1 MNEFKSYR
9 SYWKFAFSVRHNF
22 RFVRTAEVNDF
33 LCEIVRTSESRIENL
48 PMRSLLWRAQLG
60 HEWKPLDQNG
70 VRIDDIPSAYCPE
83 RMKPLPNLEAEGRI
97 NPKGIPVLYL
107 STKRDTAMSEVR
119 PWLGS
124 LVSCAQFKTKRDLR
138 IVDCS
143 LRHDE
148 KLTIY
153 FEEPDAQKKEA
164 AVWRN
169 IDQAFSHPVDS
180 CENPAGYVPTQIIAE
195 LFKEKGYD
203 GIAYKSM
210 FGDDGYNVAL
220 FNPDDAELVTC
231 CLFEANSIDISF
243 RQTDNPYWVEA
254 DGNKTL
260 SVDVIG
266 PAKMTD

>member
-1 MNEFKSYR
+1 MNEFKSYQ
-9 SYWKFAFSVRHNF
+9 SYWKFAFSVRRNY
-22 RFVRTAEVNDF
+22 RFIRTAEDNDF
-33 LCEIVRTSESRIENL
+33 LSEVVRSSESRIKNV
-48 PMRSLLWRAQLG
+48 PMASKLWRAQLG
-60 HEWKPLDQNG
+60 HEWRPQVQD
-70 VRIDDIPSAYCPE
+70 VVFIEDIPAAYPPK
-83 RMKPLPNLEAEGRI
+83 RMKPLPNPAAEGRV

-107 STKRDTAMSEVR
+107 SNRRNTAMSEVR

-124 LVSCAQFKTKRDLR
+124 LISCAQFKTTRNLR

-148 KLTIY
+148 KMKIY
-153 FEEPDAQKKEA
+153 FDEPDAPKKEA

-169 IDQAFSHPVDS
+169 IDQAFSHPVDF

-195 LFKEKGYD
+195 LFKDKGYD

-231 CLFEANSIDISF
+231 CLFEAKGINISF
-243 RQTDNPYWVEA
+243 NQADDPYWVKD
-254 DGNKTL
+254 DGNMTL

-266 PAKMTD
+266 PAKQTN